1 MSAPK
6 PKRQLAKLLRRYKRF
21 LADVELP
28 DGEELTVHC
37 PNPGRLL
44 SVFEAGQPAL
54 IRDSEN
60 PERKLRLTLE
70 ALKVHGTWVH
80 VDTMAS
86 NGAVEAAVLAGKIP
100 ELSGYE
106 VLRREVPYGKNSRI
120 DLLLEDPKKGPC
132 YVEVKTTTYLDDTV
146 ARFPDAVTA
155 RGLKHLTELRKLAED
170 GTRAVCFFLVT
181 RDDAQ
186 SFGPAPEIDPD
197 WAGAYEE
204 ARAAGVEVIAYDS
217 RVNAGEIEMGV
228 SLALEKPLGA

>member
-1 MSAPK
+1 MSEPK

-28 DGEELTVHC
+28 GGEELTVHC

-44 SVFEAGQPAL
+44 SVLEEGQPAL

-60 PERKLRLTLE
+60 PKRNLRWTLE
-70 ALKVHGTWVH
+70 ALKVHGTWVQ

-86 NGAVEAAVLAGKIP
+86 NGAVEAAILAGKIP

-106 VLRREVPYGKNSRI
+106 GLRREVPYGENSRI
-120 DLLLEDPKKGPC
+120 DLLLEDPSKGVC

-155 RGLKHLTELRKLAED
+155 RGLKHLKELTKLAQE

-181 RDDAQ
+181 RDDVQ
-186 SFGPAPEIDPD
+186 SFGPAPEIDPA
-197 WAGAYEE
+197 WAAAYEE
-204 ARAAGVEVIAYDS
+204 ARTAGVEVIAYDS
-217 RVNAGEIEMGV
+217 RVNAGAIELGV
-228 SLALEKPLGA
+228 SLTVQRPLGA

>member
-1 MSAPK
+1 MTSPK

-21 LADVELP
+21 LADVELS
-28 DGEELTVHC
+28 DGETLTVHC

-44 SVFEAGQPAL
+44 SVVEEGQPAL
-54 IRDSEN
+54 IRDNEN
-60 PERKLRLTLE
+60 PKRKLRWTLE
-70 ALKVHGTWVH
+70 ALKAHGTWVH

-86 NGAVEAAVLAGKIP
+86 NGAVEAAILAGKVP
-100 ELSGYE
+100 ELAGYE
-106 VLRREVPYGKNSRI
+106 SLRREVPYGEKSRI
-120 DLLLEDPKKGPC
+120 DILLEGPGKGPC

-155 RGLKHLTELRKLAED
+155 RGLKHLKELQQLTES

-186 SFGPAPEIDPD
+186 SFGPAAEIDPK
-197 WAGAYEE
+197 WAAAYEE

-217 RVNAGEIEMGV
+217 RVNAGSIELGV
-228 SLALEKPLGA
+228 RLAIERPAEA

>member
-1 MSAPK
+1 MTESK
-6 PKRQLAKLLRRYKRF
+6 PKRRPAKLLRRYKRF

-44 SVFEAGQPAL
+44 SVLEEGQPAL

-60 PERKLRLTLE
+60 PKRKLRWTLE
-70 ALKVHGTWVH
+70 ALKVHGTWVY

-86 NGAVEAAVLAGKIP
+86 NGAVEAAILAGKIP

-106 VLRREVPYGKNSRI
+106 SLRREVPYGENSRI
-120 DLLLEDPKKGPC
+120 DLLLEDPVKGVC

-155 RGLKHLTELRKLAED
+155 RGLKHLRELQKLVET

-181 RDDAQ
+181 RDAVQ
-186 SFGPAPEIDPD
+186 SFGPAPEIDPA
-197 WAGAYEE
+197 WAAAYEE
-204 ARAAGVEVIAYDS
+204 ARTAGVEVVAYDS
-217 RVNAGEIEMGV
+217 RVNAGAIELGV
-228 SLALEKPLGA
+228 SLTVQRPLGA

>member
-1 MSAPK
+1 MSDPK

-21 LADVELP
+21 LADVELSS
-28 DGEELTVHC
+28 GEELTVHC

-44 SVFEAGQPAL
+44 SVLEEGQPAL

-60 PERKLRLTLE
+60 PKRKLRWTLE
-70 ALKVHGTWVH
+70 ALKVHGTWVQ

-86 NGAVEAAVLAGKIP
+86 NGAVEAAILAGKIP

-106 VLRREVPYGKNSRI
+106 DLRREIPYGENSRI
-120 DLLLEDPKKGPC
+120 DLLLEDPSKGVC

-155 RGLKHLTELRKLAED
+155 RGLKHLKELTKLAQE

-181 RDDAQ
+181 RDDVQ
-186 SFGPAPEIDPD
+186 SFGPAPEIDPA
-197 WAGAYEE
+197 WAAAYEE
-204 ARAAGVEVIAYDS
+204 ARTAGVEVIAYDS
-217 RVNAGEIEMGV
+217 RVNAGAIELGV
-228 SLALEKPLGA
+228 SLTVQRPLGA

>member
-1 MSAPK
+1 MTEPK

-28 DGEELTVHC
+28 DGQELTVHC

-44 SVFEAGQPAL
+44 SVLEEGQPAL

-60 PERKLRLTLE
+60 PKRKLRWTLE
-70 ALKVHGTWVH
+70 ALKVHGTWVQ

-86 NGAVEAAVLAGKIP
+86 NGAVEAAILAGKIP

-106 VLRREVPYGKNSRI
+106 GLRREVPYGEDSRI
-120 DLLLEDPKKGPC
+120 DLLLEDPEKGPC

-155 RGLKHLTELRKLAED
+155 RGLKHL
-170 GTRAVCFFLVT
+170 
-181 RDDAQ
+181 
-186 SFGPAPEIDPD
+186 
-197 WAGAYEE
+197 
-204 ARAAGVEVIAYDS
+204 
-217 RVNAGEIEMGV
+217 
-228 SLALEKPLGA
+228 

>member
-1 MSAPK
+1 MTDPK
-6 PKRQLAKLLRRYKRF
+6 PKRQLTKLLRRYKRF
-21 LADVELP
+21 LADVELS

-60 PERKLRLTLE
+60 PKRKLRWTLE
-70 ALKVHGTWVH
+70 ALKVHGTWVQ

-86 NGAVEAAVLAGKIP
+86 NGAVEAAILSGKIS
-100 ELSGYE
+100 ELVGYE
-106 VLRREVPYGKNSRI
+106 NLRREVPYGENSRI
-120 DLLLEDPKKGPC
+120 DLLLEDPSKGVC

-155 RGLKHLTELRKLAED
+155 RGLKHLKELTKLAQE

-181 RDDAQ
+181 RDDVQ
-186 SFGPAPEIDPD
+186 SFGPAPEIDPA
-197 WAGAYEE
+197 WAAAYEE
-204 ARAAGVEVIAYDS
+204 ARTAGVEVIAYDS
-217 RVNAGEIEMGV
+217 RVNAGAIELGV
-228 SLALEKPLGA
+228 SLTVQRPLGA

>member
-1 MSAPK
+1 MTKAK

-28 DGEELTVHC
+28 NGEELTVHC
-37 PNPGRLL
+37 ANPGRLL
-44 SVFEAGQPAL
+44 SVIEEGQAAL

-60 PERKLRLTLE
+60 PDRKLRWTLE

-86 NGAVEAAVLAGKIP
+86 NGAVEAAIQSGKIP

-106 VLRREVPYGKNSRI
+106 GLRREVPYGENSRI
-120 DLLLEDPKKGPC
+120 DLLLEDEGKGQC

-146 ARFPDAVTA
+146 ARFPDAVTE
-155 RGLKHLTELRKLAED
+155 RGLKHLRELQKLAE
-170 GTRAVCFFLVT
+170 GGVRAVCFFLVT

-186 SFGPAPEIDPD
+186 SFGPAPEIDPK
-197 WAGAYEE
+197 WAAAYEE
-204 ARAAGVEVIAYDS
+204 ARAAGVEIIAYDS
-217 RVNAGEIEMGV
+217 RVNAGSIEMGV
-228 SLALEKPLGA
+228 GLAIERPSES

>member
-1 MSAPK
+1 MSA

-21 LADVELP
+21 LADVELSS
-28 DGEELTVHC
+28 GEELTVHC

-44 SVFEAGQPAL
+44 SVLEEGQPAL
-54 IRDSEN
+54 IRDNEN
-60 PERKLRLTLE
+60 PKRKLPWTLE

-86 NGAVEAAVLAGKIP
+86 NGAVEAAILAGKIP
-100 ELSGYE
+100 ELAGYE
-106 VLRREVPYGKNSRI
+106 GLRREVPYGENSRI
-120 DLLLEDPKKGPC
+120 DLLLEDPGKGAC

-155 RGLKHLTELRKLAED
+155 RGLKHLKELQKLAEA
-170 GTRAVCFFLVT
+170 GTRAVCFFLIT

-186 SFGPAPEIDPD
+186 SFGPAAEIDPA
-197 WAGAYEE
+197 WAAAYEE

-217 RVNAGEIEMGV
+217 RVNAGSIEMGV
-228 SLALEKPLGA
+228 SLAAERPSGA

>member
-1 MSAPK
+1 VTEPK

-28 DGEELTVHC
+28 DGQELTVHC

-44 SVFEAGQPAL
+44 SVLEEGQPAL

-60 PERKLRLTLE
+60 PKRKLRWTLE
-70 ALKVHGTWVH
+70 ALKVHGTWVQ

-86 NGAVEAAVLAGKIP
+86 NGAVEAAILSGKISELAG
-100 ELSGYE
+100 YE
-106 VLRREVPYGKNSRI
+106 NLRREVPYGENSRI
-120 DLLLEDPKKGPC
+120 DLLLEDPSKGVC

-155 RGLKHLTELRKLAED
+155 RGLKHLKELTKLAEE

-181 RDDAQ
+181 RDDVQ
-186 SFGPAPEIDPD
+186 SFGPAPEIDPA
-197 WAGAYEE
+197 WAAAYEE
-204 ARAAGVEVIAYDS
+204 ARTAGVEVIAYDS
-217 RVNAGEIEMGV
+217 RVNAGAIELGV
-228 SLALEKPLGA
+228 SLTVQKPLGA

>member
-1 MSAPK
+1 VTDPR
-6 PKRQLAKLLRRYKRF
+6 PKRQHAKLLRRYKRF

-28 DGEELTVHC
+28 GGEELTVHC

-44 SVFEAGQPAL
+44 SVVEEGQDAL

-60 PERKLRLTLE
+60 PKRKLRWTLE
-70 ALKVHGTWVH
+70 ALKVHGIWIY

-86 NGAVEAAVLAGKIP
+86 NGAVEAAILSGKIP

-106 VLRREVPYGKNSRI
+106 SLRREVPYGENSRI
-120 DLLLEDPKKGPC
+120 DLLLEDPAKGVC

-155 RGLKHLTELRKLAED
+155 RGLKHLKELTKLALE

-181 RDDAQ
+181 RDDAL
-186 SFGPAPEIDPD
+186 SFGPAPKIDPA
-197 WAGAYEE
+197 WAAAYEE
-204 ARAAGVEVIAYDS
+204 ARVAGVDVIAYDS
-217 RVNAGEIEMGV
+217 RVNAGAIEMGV
-228 SLALEKPLGA
+228 SLAVQKPLGA

>member
-1 MSAPK
+1 MSEPK

-28 DGEELTVHC
+28 GGEELTVHC

-44 SVFEAGQPAL
+44 SVLEEGQPAL

-60 PERKLRLTLE
+60 PKRKLRWTLE
-70 ALKVHGTWVH
+70 ALKVHGTWVY

-86 NGAVEAAVLAGKIP
+86 NGAVEAAILAGKIP

-106 VLRREVPYGKNSRI
+106 GLRREVPYGENSRI
-120 DLLLEDPKKGPC
+120 DLLLEDPEKSLC

-155 RGLKHLTELRKLAED
+155 RGLKHLKELQKLAED

-181 RDDAQ
+181 RDDVQ
-186 SFGPAPEIDPD
+186 SFGPAPDIAPA
-197 WAGAYEE
+197 WAAAYEE
-204 ARAAGVEVIAYDS
+204 ARAAGVEVLAYDS
-217 RVNAGEIEMGV
+217 RVNGGEIDLGV
-228 SLALEKPLGA
+228 SLAVERPLGA

>member
-1 MSAPK
+1 MTESK
-6 PKRQLAKLLRRYKRF
+6 PKRRPAKLLRRYKRF

-44 SVFEAGQPAL
+44 SVVEEGQPAL

-60 PERKLRLTLE
+60 PKRKLRWTLE
-70 ALKVHGTWVH
+70 ALKVHGTWVQ

-86 NGAVEAAVLAGKIP
+86 NGAVEAAILAGKIP

-106 VLRREVPYGKNSRI
+106 SLRREVPYGENSRI
-120 DLLLEDPKKGPC
+120 DLVLDDPEKGPC

-155 RGLKHLTELRKLAED
+155 RGLKHLKELTKLVQE

-181 RDDAQ
+181 RDDVQ
-186 SFGPAPEIDPD
+186 SFGPAPEIDPA
-197 WAGAYEE
+197 WAAAYEE
-204 ARAAGVEVIAYDS
+204 ARTAGVEVIAYDS
-217 RVNAGEIEMGV
+217 RVNAGAIELGV
-228 SLALEKPLGA
+228 SLTVQRPLGA